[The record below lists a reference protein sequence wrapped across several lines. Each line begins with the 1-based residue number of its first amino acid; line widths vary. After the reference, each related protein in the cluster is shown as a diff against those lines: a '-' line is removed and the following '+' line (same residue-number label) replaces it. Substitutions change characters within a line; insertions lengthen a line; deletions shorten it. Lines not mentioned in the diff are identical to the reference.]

1 VAWAGNFLIYCYY
14 KCWKFFYFIIFSE
27 KKNFVK
33 KNEESLGI
41 LILEYYYFLMES
53 AQSLNYQQT
62 FVLMTDPVL
71 HYTQFSS

>member
-1 VAWAGNFLIYCYY
+1 MLEIFLFYNF
-14 KCWKFFYFIIFSE
+14 FR
-27 KKNFVK
+27 KKKIVK